1 MLGQVVDQKFVKVA
15 AVTAEWHRQIQHH
28 RINRVR
34 VHRQAIAAINR
45 AKVQRECRRAAFHT
59 VIVRGGEG
67 LVQLSHCVGFNR
79 GGQSDIGGGVGQ
91 YADVP
96 HRAVRPVNGDL
107 PRLRDAKALLWI
119 GDGGHRGVAR
129 YGLRHAQRAY
139 LAVQTQGDVRAERH
153 LHRPRRDVVQVKHR
167 LAGIG
172 GRRDPAFPDGA
183 SRQRSAATV
192 LGDLRDRP
200 HAQDRSEQQ
209 GHDEHQQGHEPQPV
223 RIAVRHAQVR
233 LHRAGGLRGHAH
245 PRLMR
250 LPHSGRGRI
259 GRPDRLRITHG
270 RDRTPRQGG
279 VNAGKRLVFARPAE
293 HPQPAHQGGTHR
305 QSGNQRQTPEH
316 L

>member
-1 MLGQVVDQKFVKVA
+1 MGAGKALAGVGKGAILKLDRQIPQGLHDLCLVLVRYPVAVELVQPLDDKAQAQIGGLIGEQRVRLVGNGAQHLHDAAGVGPAPHQIAALFYNRLGDRLEKAAPRKGHRLCWRACGLACRVSYGQRQRDGQVRQFMLGQVVDQKFVKVA

-45 AKVQRECRRAAFHT
+45 AEVQRECRRAAFNA

-129 YGLRHAQRAY
+129 YGLRHAQRAN

-153 LHRPRRDVVQVKHR
+153 LHRPRRDVVQ
-167 LAGIG
+167 I
-172 GRRDPAFPDGA
+172 
-183 SRQRSAATV
+183 
-192 LGDLRDRP
+192 
-200 HAQDRSEQQ
+200 
-209 GHDEHQQGHEPQPV
+209 
-223 RIAVRHAQVR
+223 
-233 LHRAGGLRGHAH
+233 
-245 PRLMR
+245 
-250 LPHSGRGRI
+250 
-259 GRPDRLRITHG
+259 
-270 RDRTPRQGG
+270 
-279 VNAGKRLVFARPAE
+279 
-293 HPQPAHQGGTHR
+293 
-305 QSGNQRQTPEH
+305 
-316 L
+316 